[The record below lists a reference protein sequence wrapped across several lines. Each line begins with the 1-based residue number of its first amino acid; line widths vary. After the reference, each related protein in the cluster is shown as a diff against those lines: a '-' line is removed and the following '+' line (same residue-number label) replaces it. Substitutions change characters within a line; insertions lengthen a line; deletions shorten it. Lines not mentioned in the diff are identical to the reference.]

1 MLNNIFGNVILSCFD
16 KDQSIKK
23 IQGKQ
28 TIYYIPEMVNALN
41 AAAGSGPGKL
51 GAMFGTTATK
61 KLISLT
67 NKPLMEKIK

>member
-1 MLNNIFGNVILSCFD
+1 M
-16 KDQSIKK
+16 KK
-23 IQGKQ
+23 IQDKL
-28 TIYYIPEMVNALN
+28 TIYYIPEMINALN

-67 NKPLMEKIK
+67 NKPLMEKIKFFRATMRDYIIKRIK